1 MRVVVGIITD
11 NKEILLLKRIIQTG
25 KKGYT
30 MELVEKLN

>member
-25 KKGYT
+25 KRGCT
-30 MELVEKLN
+30 MGLVEKLN